1 MIDKILVTGSTGFV
15 GQHLVKKLIDLNY
28 SVLEITRNKKKSNQ
42 LFNKCTTKL
51 SLDDENF
58 SCKVLEFNPR
68 IVIHLASYL
77 TSSDELNEIEK
88 LINSNIIFL
97 TKLLNVV
104 SKLNL
109 NLFVNTGTFA
119 EFKDG
124 KDIYKPAYLYAATK
138 TATRYILDYYSNTYC
153 FNHCTVVPYTIYG
166 GIDSSKKII
175 DLIIESMNVDNKL
188 DLSPGDQILDFIHVE
203 DVVSFYIHLIENFS
217 KIPNQ
222 SNFNLGTGKGHS
234 LKQIASLLEIISNKK
249 TNINWGGKDYRKS
262 DIMYAVANLEHI
274 NKIFDWKP
282 KISLEEGLSKMIK

>member
-1 MIDKILVTGSTGFV
+1 
-15 GQHLVKKLIDLNY
+15 
-28 SVLEITRNKKKSNQ
+28 
-42 LFNKCTTKL
+42 
-51 SLDDENF
+51 
-58 SCKVLEFNPR
+58 
-68 IVIHLASYL
+68 
-77 TSSDELNEIEK
+77 
-88 LINSNIIFL
+88 
-97 TKLLNVV
+97 
-104 SKLNL
+104 
-109 NLFVNTGTFA
+109 
-119 EFKDG
+119 
-124 KDIYKPAYLYAATK
+124 
-138 TATRYILDYYSNTYC
+138 
-153 FNHCTVVPYTIYG
+153 
-166 GIDSSKKII
+166 
-175 DLIIESMNVDNKL
+175 MNVDNKL